1 MVGRLRNRVLY
12 ALAADVI
19 FRYVSKALTQQ
30 CGHGR
35 LGLSPTRFEGPCPPR
50 LYLDPTVPTFEY
62 PHADI
67 PRRCTSQVNFVVALW
82 PEDPI
87 DSGLSAWWEESV
99 EAERPVVRGTQ
110 YTAATKAE
118 ELIASSLD
126 ALVDEDVPVASRPT
140 SARRSK
146 PTRWQK
152 RCCPS

>member
-1 MVGRLRNRVLY
+1 
-12 ALAADVI
+12 
-19 FRYVSKALTQQ
+19 
-30 CGHGR
+30 
-35 LGLSPTRFEGPCPPR
+35 
-50 LYLDPTVPTFEY
+50 
-62 PHADI
+62 
-67 PRRCTSQVNFVVALW
+67 VNFVAALR

-118 ELIASSLD
+118 ELIASSLE

-146 PTRWQK
+146 PTRWQR